1 MQLIRD
7 IHNSFTGCVAT
18 IGNYDGMHLGHQKVL
33 ARVKEQ
39 ARTINLPSLVILFEP
54 QSLEY
59 FLGKKACPRL
69 MPLREKLNFL
79 QNYAIDLVLCL
90 RFNSKLAN
98 LSAAQF
104 VQKLLDINIQYI
116 IIGDDFVFGHNR
128 NGGFKILDKYIKTEE
143 IPSVQINNTK
153 VSSTNIRQALAA
165 GDFKTA
171 KKMLGRPYS
180 MSGRVGYGDKLGHKL
195 GFPTAN
201 IYLAH
206 RVLPING
213 VYIAKVKGL
222 AAKPL
227 LAVANVGNR
236 PTVDGTRNILEVHI
250 LNFNKDIYG
259 VRIEVEFVEKIR
271 EEIKFA
277 SLTLLKQQIEQ
288 DINKAEQYER
298 I

>member
-1 MQLIRD
+1 MRLIRD
-7 IHNSFTGCVAT
+7 IYSTFPDCVAT
-18 IGNYDGMHLGHQKVL
+18 IGNFDGMHSGHQKVL
-33 ARVKEQ
+33 ARVREQ
-39 ARTINLPSLVILFEP
+39 AQNMHLPSLVILFEP
-54 QSLEY
+54 QSQEY

-69 MPLREKLNFL
+69 MPLRKKLDFL

-90 RFNSKLAN
+90 RFNNKLAN
-98 LSAAQF
+98 LNPEQF
-104 VQKLLDINIQYI
+104 VQKLLAINIQYL
-116 IIGDDFVFGHNR
+116 IIGDDFAFGYQR
-128 NGGFKILDKYIKTEE
+128 SGGFKLLAQYIKTEQVE
-143 IPSVQINNTK
+143 SVQINNSK
-153 VSSTNIRQALAA
+153 VSSTNIRQVLTI

-171 KKMLGRPYS
+171 EKMLARPYS
-180 MSGRVGYGDKLGHKL
+180 MSGRVGHGDRLGHKL

-206 RVLPING
+206 RILPING

-236 PTVDGTRNILEVHI
+236 PTVNGMRNILEVHI

-259 VRIEVEFVEKIR
+259 VRIVVEFIEKIR
-271 EEIKFA
+271 DEIKFA
-277 SLTLLKQQIEQ
+277 SLDLLKKQIER
-288 DINKAEQYER
+288 DINKVKQYDR